1 MSNDLV
7 FQFKCLSGVADLNV
21 HDFVSFFISRAVP
34 RTGPCVPFALGL
46 LCPRLFLSAFLSRW
60 IFLLYLVF
68 SIFMVYCIVV
78 RVLFESYPI
87 KLLKKINRRSV
98 PPLSRALLGQ
108 LNIVWS
114 QDKLS
119 HCKLQGRYP
128 ITRFQFLQISQ
139 HYIDRRNQQ
148 IMQMCSQFSEH
159 STCTQSDEYCRWCL
173 MKIGYLLYLRKIG
186 MVVMIS
192 SSTFQSATICC

>member
-46 LCPRLFLSAFLSRW
+46 LCPVRTRPIVSPTFFVCFSLSMNFFAVSC
-60 IFLLYLVF
+60 IFDFYGILYCCT
-68 SIFMVYCIVV
+68 SIIWVIPNKTV
-78 RVLFESYPI
+78 
-87 KLLKKINRRSV
+87 KKINRRSV

-108 LNIVWS
+108 LNIAWS
-114 QDKLS
+114 QEKLS
-119 HCKLQGRYP
+119 HCKWQCRYP

-139 HYIDRRNQQ
+139 HYTDRGYQQ
-148 IMQMCSQFSEH
+148 IMQMCLQYSEYQRAHSQMS
-159 STCTQSDEYCRWCL
+159 
-173 MKIGYLLYLRKIG
+173 IA
-186 MVVMIS
+186 VVV
-192 SSTFQSATICC
+192 

>member
-1 MSNDLV
+1 MSEWCCRSQCSWFCFL
-7 FQFKCLSGVADLNV
+7 FHL
-21 HDFVSFFISRAVP
+21 
-34 RTGPCVPFALGL
+34 TGGASHRS
-46 LCPRLFLSAFLSRW
+46 LCPVRTRPIVSPTFFVCFSLSMNFFAVTW
-60 IFLLYLVF
+60 IFDFYGILYCCT
-68 SIFMVYCIVV
+68 SIIWVTPNKTV
-78 RVLFESYPI
+78 
-87 KLLKKINRRSV
+87 KKINRRSV

-159 STCTQSDEYCRWCL
+159 STCTQSDEYSRCCL

-192 SSTFQSATICC
+192 SSTFQSTTICC

>member
-60 IFLLYLVF
+60 IFFLYLVF
-68 SIFMVYCIVV
+68 SIFMVYCIVL
-78 RVLFESYPI
+78 RVLFESPN
-87 KLLKKINRRSV
+87 KTVKKINRRSV

-108 LNIVWS
+108 LNIAWS
-114 QDKLS
+114 QEKLS
-119 HCKLQGRYP
+119 HCKWQCRYP

-139 HYIDRRNQQ
+139 HYIDRGYQQ
-148 IMQMCSQFSEH
+148 IMQMCLQYSEYQRAHSQMS
-159 STCTQSDEYCRWCL
+159 
-173 MKIGYLLYLRKIG
+173 IA
-186 MVVMIS
+186 VVV
-192 SSTFQSATICC
+192 